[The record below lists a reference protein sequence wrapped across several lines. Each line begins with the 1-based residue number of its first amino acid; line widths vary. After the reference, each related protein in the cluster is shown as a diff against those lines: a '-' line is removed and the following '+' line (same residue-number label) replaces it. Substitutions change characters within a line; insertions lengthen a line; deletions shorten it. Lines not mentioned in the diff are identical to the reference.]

1 MNISSITL
9 RQLRV
14 FDAVARHGSLTRAA
28 ADLFVTKAAVSVA
41 LKELETQ
48 LGTPLFDRAANR
60 LRLNPC
66 GAQLRP
72 LADDVLARMAALES
86 AFGGGALGGALR
98 IGASVTIGNHILP
111 RLLADYLPRVAIA
124 PPQVT
129 IANTARLSEMLL
141 RYDLDVAFVEGST
154 HGAALAVE
162 PLWRDRICVI
172 AAPGHRLADGRA
184 HRLAELAGET
194 WVLREAD
201 SGTREQ
207 FARRFE
213 PEISWTLGLEFNTN
227 EAIVSAVA
235 AGLGL
240 GFLSELA
247 IADALAAGRIAAVTL
262 DAVHDRS
269 LDAAVARGKFQSPLL
284 RDFLDFARGWRA

>member
-41 LKELETQ
+41 LRDLEAQ
-48 LGTPLFDRAANR
+48 LGTPLFDRVGNR
-60 LRLNPC
+60 LRLNAC
-66 GAQLRP
+66 GVQLRP
-72 LADDVLARMAALES
+72 LADDVLARMVALET

-111 RLLADYLPRVAIA
+111 RLLADYLPTVAIP

-129 IANTARLSEMLL
+129 IANTARLSEMLM

-154 HGAALAVE
+154 HGAALEVT
-162 PLWRDRICVI
+162 PLWRDCIRVI

-184 HRLAELAGET
+184 HRLADLSGET

-207 FARRFE
+207 FARRLE
-213 PEISWTLGLEFNTN
+213 PEIAWTLGLEINSN

-240 GFLSELA
+240 GFLSDLA
-247 IADALAAGRIAAVTL
+247 IADACAAGRIAVVIL
-262 DAVHDRS
+262 DQTHARS

-284 RDFLDFARGWRA
+284 RNFLDFCRSWRA